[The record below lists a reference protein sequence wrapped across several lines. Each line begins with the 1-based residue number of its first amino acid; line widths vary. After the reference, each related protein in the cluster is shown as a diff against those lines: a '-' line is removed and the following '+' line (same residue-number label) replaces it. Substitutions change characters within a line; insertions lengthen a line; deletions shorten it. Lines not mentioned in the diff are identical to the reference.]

1 MLNFFKRLN
10 VSQKIAFSFMS
21 VILVGPLLLSLPIAH
36 TATSTATY
44 LDHLFISVSAVCVTG
59 LWTESIYDS
68 YNIIGQMVMLALIQ
82 TGGLGLMT
90 IIGSI
95 YHTIGQNIGL
105 KNQIAT
111 GAALNHSEN
120 YKIGDF
126 LTRIIRYT
134 AIIEGT
140 GFILL
145 STYFVPRFGWAK
157 GLWNGLFTAISAFC
171 NAGFDIMG
179 NNSLID
185 LKTVPVLN
193 WTIMALIVL
202 GGIGFS
208 VWFDI
213 TNQIKNYAK
222 KSNGRKLSF
231 YFKHLSPH
239 TKLVLIVTGLVIL
252 IGASLFLLVEWDNP
266 GTIGPLSLGD
276 KIMTAF
282 FQTITMRTAGFATV
296 DYTACRPVS
305 LLIFVLTMFIGGGAG
320 GTAGGLK
327 VTTFALTIMLALRE
341 VRQIKHV
348 NFDRHTIPDAAVRQ
362 SFTIALMYVSA
373 LFIGSALLLTFD
385 PGQRYLHLLF
395 EAISA
400 LATVGVSAGLT
411 PNLSLASHIVLMLLM
426 FVGRIGPMTMAL
438 SLRRNRNNYD
448 IRYAKTNILIG

>member
-1 MLNFFKRLN
+1 
-10 VSQKIAFSFMS
+10 
-21 VILVGPLLLSLPIAH
+21 
-36 TATSTATY
+36 
-44 LDHLFISVSAVCVTG
+44 
-59 LWTESIYDS
+59 
-68 YNIIGQMVMLALIQ
+68 
-82 TGGLGLMT
+82 
-90 IIGSI
+90 
-95 YHTIGQNIGL
+95 
-105 KNQIAT
+105 
-111 GAALNHSEN
+111 
-120 YKIGDF
+120 
-126 LTRIIRYT
+126 
-134 AIIEGT
+134 
-140 GFILL
+140 
-145 STYFVPRFGWAK
+145 
-157 GLWNGLFTAISAFC
+157 
-171 NAGFDIMG
+171 
-179 NNSLID
+179 
-185 LKTVPVLN
+185 
-193 WTIMALIVL
+193 
-202 GGIGFS
+202 
-208 VWFDI
+208 
-213 TNQIKNYAK
+213 
-222 KSNGRKLSF
+222 
-231 YFKHLSPH
+231 
-239 TKLVLIVTGLVIL
+239 
-252 IGASLFLLVEWDNP
+252 
-266 GTIGPLSLGD
+266 
-276 KIMTAF
+276 MTAF